1 VPAYTP
7 SGPAVVT
14 SVVLTTLVVFLLGYA
29 LVQTRAKR
37 RIPAWLLL
45 IGAVFAAHWITRYEP
60 PGVRMIALIAVA
72 MVAVKAIVAVEANTP
87 LRPTQWLAFMGW
99 PGMQP
104 RLFANPSEKPLPRAK
119 TLLARGAV
127 RIAIGAALFALGRIL
142 WPSTLLASAALLA
155 GLSFMLHFGICN
167 LLAGFWRSRGV
178 ACDALFRSPWRSRSL
193 TEFWGRRWNLAFSE
207 MSSRIVYRP
216 LQKRLGQPAA
226 LAAAFLLSGILHEM
240 AISLPVRAGFGLP
253 FLYFTLHGALVV
265 LESRYGSPAG
275 WMGRAWTLFWLV
287 APLPLLFHR
296 PFLAGVVWPLAG
308 IPENS

>member
-1 VPAYTP
+1 MPAYTP
-7 SGPAVVT
+7 SGPAVVA
-14 SVVLTTLVVFLLGYA
+14 SVGLTALGVFLLGFA
-29 LVQTRAKR
+29 VTRAKAR
-37 RIPAWLLL
+37 SLSWLLL
-45 IGAVFAAHWITRYEP
+45 IASVAATHWLTRHEP

-72 MVAVKAIVAVEANTP
+72 MVAVKTIVAVEAQTP
-87 LRPTQWLAFMGW
+87 LSLNQWLAFMGW

-104 RLFANPSEKPLPRAK
+104 RLFAKAGDKPLPRAS
-119 TLLARGAV
+119 TLIARGGVRVAIGVALLA
-127 RIAIGAALFALGRIL
+127 LSHLL
-142 WPSTLLASAALLA
+142 SHMKLLASAAALA
-155 GLSFMLHFGICN
+155 GLSFILHFGICN
-167 LLAGFWRSRGV
+167 LLAGFWRSQGV

-207 MSSRIVYRP
+207 MSSLIVYRP
-216 LQKRLGQPAA
+216 LQKRLGQPTA
-226 LAAAFLLSGILHEM
+226 LAAAFLLSGVFHEM

-253 FLYFTLHGALVV
+253 FLYFMLHGALVV